1 MRFSGGIAVLVS
13 ACSLIPAQAPSKRN
27 PVAARNAAPD
37 PKAADP
43 KPDPKPKAPTERLTY
58 DVEWRLI
65 HAGTVVVETRPAH
78 ADLKLDSAGM
88 VSSLF
93 KVQDTYSADYE
104 DGFCATASLMD
115 SIEGK
120 RHHEARSA
128 FDRTRNQA
136 SYVERDVIKDTII
149 HSNQTEVPNCVH
161 EVVGAILKLRG
172 MAIDPGQSAQIPM
185 SDGRRSS
192 PVKIE
197 AQEREDVKTPVG
209 SYKTVRYEAYML
221 NGVIYTR
228 KGRVQLWL
236 TDDARHLPVQFRLR
250 MNFPIGTV
258 TLQLEKEEH
267 P

>member
-1 MRFSGGIAVLVS
+1 MRFSAGIAVLLS
-13 ACSLIPAQAPSKRN
+13 ACTLIPAQAPSKRD
-27 PVAARNAAPD
+27 PAVVRNAASDAKPAD
-37 PKAADP
+37 PKAQS
-43 KPDPKPKAPTERLTY
+43 KTPTERLTY

-65 HAGTVVVETRPAH
+65 HAGTVVVQTQPSH
-78 ADLKLDSAGM
+78 AELKLDSAGM

-93 KVQDTYSADYE
+93 KVHDHYSADYE

-115 SIEGK
+115 SVEGK
-120 RHHEARSA
+120 RHHEARAA
-128 FDRTRNQA
+128 FDRARNQA
-136 SYVERDVIKDTII
+136 SYLERDVIKDAVI
-149 HSNQTEVPNCVH
+149 HSSQIEVPNCVH
-161 EVVGAILKLRG
+161 EVVGAILKLRA
-172 MAIDPGQSAQIPM
+172 MSIDPGQSTQIPM

-197 AQEREDVKTPVG
+197 AQEREEVKTALE

-236 TDDARHLPVQFRLR
+236 TDDARHLPVQIRLR